1 MFTAN
6 DVKEL
11 REKTGAGMMDCK
23 KALDASKGN
32 MEEAITWLR
41 EKGISK
47 AEKKASRIAAE
58 GLTYAESKANTAV
71 IAELNCETDFVARN
85 EQFKDLITD
94 IVKSLLNSDAKTL
107 EDANEVVL
115 ENRKE
120 TIKDAVVAF
129 TAKIGEKIS
138 FRRFE
143 KVTKT
148 DDEVYGI

>member
-47 AEKKASRIAAE
+47 AEKKA
-58 GLTYAESKANTAV
+58 
-71 IAELNCETDFVARN
+71 
-85 EQFKDLITD
+85 
-94 IVKSLLNSDAKTL
+94 
-107 EDANEVVL
+107 
-115 ENRKE
+115 
-120 TIKDAVVAF
+120 
-129 TAKIGEKIS
+129 
-138 FRRFE
+138 
-143 KVTKT
+143 
-148 DDEVYGI
+148 

>member
-85 EQFKDLITD
+85 EQFKDLITID
-94 IVKSLLNSDAKTL
+94 WQMKIIMFFMLFILKIKLILLIDYHK
-107 EDANEVVL
+107 
-115 ENRKE
+115 KH
-120 TIKDAVVAF
+120 F
-129 TAKIGEKIS
+129 
-138 FRRFE
+138 
-143 KVTKT
+143 
-148 DDEVYGI
+148 